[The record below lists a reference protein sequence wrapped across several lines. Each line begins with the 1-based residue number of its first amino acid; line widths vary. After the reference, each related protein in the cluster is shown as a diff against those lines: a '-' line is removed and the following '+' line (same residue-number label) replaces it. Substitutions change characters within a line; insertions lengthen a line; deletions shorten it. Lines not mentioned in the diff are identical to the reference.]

1 MMNRIN
7 ILKLTADN
15 VSLFSHHKFEV
26 DFTNKIQVTNY
37 NFDHPFY
44 NVFSRVFL
52 PKYIAFSGVNSSG
65 KTTVA
70 EMISF
75 FILYH
80 INLNSIESREC
91 IKVLDK
97 FYFGKDMIFTI
108 YFELRGKIY
117 KVITTIGTPSEKN
130 DLLNYSFPFVVKD
143 EEVYVKEINS
153 RIPRKLLF
161 EQDFK
166 FVHSYATLNE
176 KEQKLVR
183 GKNTSLLLITG
194 FASMFGTS
202 LCEINSQYDQVDTF
216 GYLNVNNLPMIQ
228 YLDPSIRNIKE
239 SARKIERKNETIIT
253 KTLLVEFENN
263 TKYELSPQELYS
275 LLSSGTRRAL
285 KILNDVRKVL
295 RVGGYYL
302 IDELELSLNRS
313 IVNDIINLFE
323 SNKTNPFN
331 ATLIFTT
338 HYVELFDIFD
348 RNDQI
353 FFIHRDHDY
362 GIQITNYSDVDRK
375 NQLKKS
381 ESFFADT
388 HKLGTAIEYT
398 KYLNLV
404 QSFIFLDEK

>member
-1 MMNRIN
+1 MNRIN

-15 VSLFSHHKFEV
+15 VSLFSNNRFEV

-37 NFDHPFY
+37 NVDHSFY

-65 KTTVA
+65 KTTIV

-91 IKVLDK
+91 IKLLNK
-97 FYFGKDMIFTI
+97 FYFGKDMIFTM
-108 YFELRGKIY
+108 YFEFREKIY
-117 KVITTIGTPSEKN
+117 KVITQIGKLSEKYT
-130 DLLNYSFPFVVKD
+130 LFGFGFPFLVKN
-143 EEVYVKEINS
+143 EEVYIKESNS
-153 RIPRKLLF
+153 RIPRKSLF
-161 EQDFK
+161 EEDFK
-166 FVHSYATLNE
+166 LVHSYATFNE
-176 KEQKLVR
+176 NEHKLIR
-183 GKNTSLLLITG
+183 GKNTSLLLIRG
-194 FASMFGTS
+194 FGSTFGNS
-202 LCEINSQYDQVDTF
+202 LCDINTQVDQTDTF
-216 GYLNVNNLPMIQ
+216 GYLNEQNLPIIQ
-228 YLDPSIRNIKE
+228 YLDPSIRKIKD
-239 SARKIERKNETIIT
+239 SAKKIKRANETIIT

-275 LLSSGTRRAL
+275 ILSSGTRRAL
-285 KILNDVRKVL
+285 KILNDVRNVL
-295 RVGGYYL
+295 RLGGYYL

-323 SNKTNPFN
+323 SQQTNPRN
-331 ATLIFTT
+331 ATLIFST
-338 HYVELFDIFD
+338 HYVELFDVFD

-353 FFIHRDHDY
+353 FFVHRDHDY
-362 GIQITNYSDVDRK
+362 GIKITNYSDVDRK

-388 HKLGTAIEYT
+388 HKLGTAIEYK
-398 KYLNLV
+398 KYMNMREA
-404 QSFIFLDEK
+404 FIISDEK